1 MALAS
6 TITQRQIDALDEAV
20 MAYVNGYLSERLND
34 EDMSEIWVNAGQ
46 GVMMVMGLRRA
57 QLLCRQKTEGLALI
71 A

>member
-57 QLLCRQKTEGLALI
+57 QLLSRQKVEGLALI